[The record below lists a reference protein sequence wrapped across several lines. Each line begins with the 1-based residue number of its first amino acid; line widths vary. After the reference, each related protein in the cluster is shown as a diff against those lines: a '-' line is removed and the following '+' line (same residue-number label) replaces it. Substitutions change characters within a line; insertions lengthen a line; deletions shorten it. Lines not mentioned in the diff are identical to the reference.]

1 MCLLLISS
9 SCVTTQDD
17 VQYLNDRIV
26 ALSDQVNKIQQ
37 SMQEKL
43 SGDLDSNVAS
53 VRTSQA
59 ELGAE
64 MDRLRE
70 EVQRLSGRVEENGH
84 LVRRAVEK
92 DTTEQDTV
100 KASVTDLGQRTAELE
115 GTVKQIQQYLAL
127 ESASKPKKPVAS
139 KPPLEVKEPTS
150 QPSSAPQEQKSPET
164 ELYESSLAQYREGKY
179 EKALAGFESFL
190 KKYPQNELADNAQF
204 WTGECYMAMGKY
216 EQAILAYQEVIKN
229 YPKGNKVP
237 NAMLRQALAF
247 YEINDKISS
256 SLLLKK
262 IIKNYPDS
270 TEAKIAEAKLK
281 TIK

>member
-1 MCLLLISS
+1 
-9 SCVTTQDD
+9 
-17 VQYLNDRIV
+17 
-26 ALSDQVNKIQQ
+26 
-37 SMQEKL
+37 
-43 SGDLDSNVAS
+43 
-53 VRTSQA
+53 
-59 ELGAE
+59 
-64 MDRLRE
+64 
-70 EVQRLSGRVEENGH
+70 
-84 LVRRAVEK
+84 
-92 DTTEQDTV
+92 
-100 KASVTDLGQRTAELE
+100 LE
-115 GTVKQIQQYLAL
+115 I
-127 ESASKPKKPVAS
+127 
-139 KPPLEVKEPTS
+139 KEPAS
-150 QPSSAPQEQKSPET
+150 QSSSAPQEQKSPET

-179 EKALAGFESFL
+179 EEALAGFESFL